1 MNKFLLLVKVN
12 LLAVLN
18 PSKLASSGYAK
29 DNKKRIVSIFLVIF
43 LAIVLFS
50 ISTLYMSLIGYGLN
64 SVGLIDVLPLLGMI
78 AATVIILF
86 TGLYQTQSYLFSA
99 NDMDML
105 LSLPVPKWSIM
116 LSKISTLY
124 IENLVF
130 SAIVAIPAGAVYFYF
145 SKCSLIFW
153 IYYIISFVLIPFFP
167 LIIATIIG
175 YLLGLISSKFKF
187 KNFVAIVSSLIA
199 IFLGYFITSN
209 IGKLL
214 EDIVGNIKTIQE
226 MYFKIYFPA
235 EYFYKAIINYSFID
249 LIIFALLSVIPFVI
263 FIAILSKFYQSII
276 SQLNS
281 SRKSSNYK
289 HKSLKSS
296 SKTIAIYKKELGR
309 YFSSPIYVL
318 NTAIGMIML
327 LIMAIA
333 SFFLDSAT
341 MAQILNI
348 PGAENMISQAV
359 LVAMFFMITLS
370 STTASS
376 ISLEGMN
383 LWILKSSPVSI
394 WDIFMAKIYVNLTI
408 ILPILYICIAF
419 ISISLSYTLPMI
431 ILTLVATTL
440 AAIFTSVFGL
450 TVNLIFPKFDFTSD
464 VQVVK
469 QSMSMMVSIFGS
481 MILTGVFTMLYVLK
495 LNEYFSFEIYVSMVS
510 ALLIIIILCCIM
522 YLNTNG
528 KKMFHKL

>member
-29 DNKKRIVSIFLVIF
+29 DNKKRIVSIFLVA
-43 LAIVLFS
+43 LLGVVLFS
-50 ISTLYMSLIGYGLN
+50 ISSLYMYLIGNGLN

-99 NDMDML
+99 NDIDML
-105 LSLPVPKWSIM
+105 LSLPVPKWSLM
-116 LSKISTLY
+116 LSKIATLY
-124 IENLVF
+124 IENLIF

-145 SKCSLIFW
+145 SKCSFVFW
-153 IYYIISFVLIPFFP
+153 IYYLISFVFIPLFP

-187 KNFVAIVSSLIA
+187 KNFVAIFSSLLA
-199 IFLGYFITSN
+199 MFLGYYIASN
-209 IGKLL
+209 LGKLL
-214 EDIVGNIKTIQE
+214 ENIVVSINTIQE

-249 LIIFALLSVIPFVI
+249 LIIFVLLSVIPFII
-263 FIAILSKFYQSII
+263 FIAILSKFYQGII

-289 HKSLKSS
+289 LKSLKSS

-327 LIMAIA
+327 FIMAIS

-348 PGAENMISQAV
+348 PGAESMISQAV

-376 ISLEGMN
+376 ISLEGVN
-383 LWILKSSPVSI
+383 LWILKSSPVKI
-394 WDIFMAKIYVNLTI
+394 WDVYMAKIYVNLTI
-408 ILPILYICIAF
+408 ILPVLYICIVLL
-419 ISISLSYTLPMI
+419 SISFSYTLPMI
-431 ILTLVATTL
+431 IITFIATTL

-450 TVNLIFPKFDFTSD
+450 TINLLFPKFDFTSD

-469 QSMSMMVSIFGS
+469 QSMSTMISIFGS
-481 MILTGVFTMLYVLK
+481 MILTGILTMLYVFK
-495 LNEYFSFEIYVSMVS
+495 LNEIFSFEIYVLMVS
-510 ALLIIIILCCIM
+510 ALLIIVILCCIM
-522 YLNTNG
+522 FLNTNG
-528 KKMFHKL
+528 KKIFHKL